1 MNINSMSP
9 HTGRFIKE
17 NGEVVNFAGTVER
30 VTSAFKTIETE
41 HAYIHEGIFFESY
54 NKFTLAAGATRV
66 VTIKPAAG
74 TYLHYRPTNLVTS
87 ADKVTIEF
95 YEGATVTAATG
106 TAVTPSNHNRNSTLA
121 SKVTLLDAPTVTAN
135 GTKFTQVYIPGA
147 TGVGGSRTGASAG
160 VSNSEWVLKPDT
172 QYAIKVTNGSSGAN
186 DIQINFQWYEESDG

>member
-1 MNINSMSP
+1 MPNQGSVLNLQYIKNAFVTAIERI
-9 HTGRFIKE
+9 TG
-17 NGEVVNFAGTVER
+17 
-30 VTSAFKTIETE
+30 AFRTIETE

-54 NKFTLAAGATRV
+54 NKFTLAAGATKV

-106 TAVTPSNHNRNSTLA
+106 TAATPSNHNRNSALT

-135 GTKFTQVYIPGA
+135 GTKFAQVYIPGA
-147 TGVGGSRTGASAG
+147 TGTGGTRTGASAG
-160 VSNSEWVLKPDT
+160 VSNSEWVLKPNT
-172 QYAIKVTNGSSGAN
+172 VYMVKVINGSSGSN
-186 DIQINFQWYEESDG
+186 DIQINFQWYEESMG

>member
-1 MNINSMSP
+1 MADGTSMKS
-9 HTGRFIKE
+9 
-17 NGEVVNFAGTVER
+17 NGTIINFADASER
-30 VTSAFKTIETE
+30 LTSAIRTIETE

-54 NKFTLAAGATRV
+54 NKFTLAAGATKV

-121 SKVTLLDAPTVTAN
+121 SKVTLLDAPTVTVN
-135 GTKFTQVYIPGA
+135 GTKFAQVYMPGA
-147 TGVGGSRTGASAG
+147 TGTGSTRTGQSAG
-160 VSNSEWVLKPDT
+160 TSGSEWVFKPNT
-172 QYAIKVTNGSSGAN
+172 VYMVKVTNGSSGSN
-186 DIQINFQWYEESDG
+186 DIQINFQWYEESMG

>member
-1 MNINSMSP
+1 MADGTSMKSDG
-9 HTGRFIKE
+9 TII
-17 NGEVVNFAGTVER
+17 NFADASER
-30 VTSAFKTIETE
+30 ITSAIRTIETE

-54 NKFTLAAGATRV
+54 NKFTLAAGATKV

-106 TAVTPSNHNRNSTLA
+106 AAVTPSNHNRNSALT
-121 SKVTLLDAPTVTAN
+121 SKVTLLDAPTVTAD
-135 GTKFTQVYIPGA
+135 GTKFAQVYIPGA
-147 TGVGGSRTGASAG
+147 TGTGGTRTGASAG

-172 QYAIKVTNGSSGAN
+172 VYMIRVTNGSSGSN
-186 DIQINFQWYEESDG
+186 DIQINFQWYEESMG

>member
-1 MNINSMSP
+1 MPNQGSVLNLQY
-9 HTGRFIKE
+9 IK
-17 NGEVVNFAGTVER
+17 NAFVTAVER
-30 VTSAFKTIETE
+30 ITGAFRTIETE
-41 HAYIHEGIFFESY
+41 HSYIHEGIFFESY
-54 NKFTLAAGATRV
+54 NKFTLAAGATKV

-135 GTKFTQVYIPGA
+135 GTKFAQVYIPGA
-147 TGVGGSRTGASAG
+147 TGTGGTRTGASAG
-160 VSNSEWVLKPDT
+160 VSSSEWVLKPDT
-172 QYAIKVTNGSSGAN
+172 VYMVKVTNGSSGSN
-186 DIQINFQWYEESDG
+186 DIQINFQWYEEDMG